1 MASGPQTAATLDDL
15 SRVEGK
21 AELIGGRIVPIV
33 PTGRRPNLIAGRI
46 YRSLAAHVEAL
57 GTGEVYTDNM
67 GFAVSELSSGRQ
79 SFSPDVSY
87 YRGQFP
93 VDAMRFI
100 EGPPTFAIEV
110 RSEGDYGSA
119 AEIERKA
126 KRADYFEAG
135 TQLVWDVDPI
145 ARCVRIYRPGAP
157 DRPEIFCPGQ
167 EVDALPIIPDWKV
180 TVDWIFA

>member
-1 MASGPQTAATLDDL
+1 MSSGPLTEATLDDL
-15 SRVEGK
+15 YRVEVK

-57 GTGEVYTDNM
+57 GSGEVYTDNM
-67 GFAVSELSSGRQ
+67 GFAVPELSSGRQ
-79 SFSPDVSY
+79 SFSPGVSY
-87 YRGQFP
+87 YLGPFP
-93 VDAMRFI
+93 VDGMRFI

-110 RSEGDYGSA
+110 RSEGDYGLA
-119 AEIERKA
+119 AEAEMEA

-145 ARCVRIYRPGAP
+145 ARCVRVYRPGAP
-157 DRPEIFCPGQ
+157 DRPESFHSGQ
-167 EVDALPIIPDWKV
+167 EIDALPIILDWKV
-180 TVDWIFA
+180 KVDWIFA